1 MELIPNK
8 AAGLKDALRG
18 AWKQKKFLRRK
29 WVLALGAAAA
39 VLAAGALLLHGRG
52 GSKNSVSYLEA
63 PVERRTIAST
73 LTGSGTLLPANSYT
87 VTTLVEG
94 DVLAAD
100 FEEGD
105 MVEKDT
111 VLYEIDSSDAANNIE
126 KSQIS
131 LDQARR
137 NYDDAV
143 DSGNVKAPIAGTVFS
158 LAVDVGDEV
167 SPGQEIAVIR
177 NSETMELTVPFPAD
191 DAKGFYVGQVA
202 EVLLD
207 GSFETLTGTV
217 TAVSGSDIVGAG
229 NTVTRNVTVSV
240 KNPGGLG
247 VEQAASVTV
256 GGVGCAASGTFTY
269 RAESTVTAAVSGTV
283 TAIRAQEGSRVSR
296 DQILVTLGGDSLE
309 NSIQSARDNLRNA
322 ELSMDST
329 QNQLDSYTI
338 TSPIAGTVVDKQYKA
353 GDTVESG
360 KTLCTIY
367 DLSYLEMTMN
377 IDELDIGKVAAG
389 QTVQI
394 TADAVEGQ
402 TYTGVIT
409 KVSVL
414 GTTSGGVTSY
424 PATVRI
430 DETEG
435 LRPGM
440 NVDAKIV
447 LEQAE
452 NVLAVPVEAVS
463 RGNLVLV
470 TKDSPSAAGAA
481 DREAPEGYVY
491 VQVES
496 GVSDDSYAQILSGL
510 QEGDTVAYTPS
521 SGDSGTM
528 MFTMGGGPMGGGMP
542 AGSSGGGPGGGGPG
556 GGMGGGPMG

>member
-1 MELIPNK
+1 MNSLLK
-8 AAGLKDALRG
+8 RAAAGTSAALKS
-18 AWKQKKFLRRK
+18 KKTRRR
-29 WVLALGAAAA
+29 LAA
-39 VLAAGALLLHGRG
+39 VCGVPVILGLVFFLTRGRG
-52 GSKNSVSYLEA
+52 GGRSSVSYLEA

-87 VTTLVEG
+87 VTTLAEG
-94 DVLAAD
+94 DILTAG

-105 MVEKDT
+105 TVERDT

-131 LDQARR
+131 LNQAQRS
-137 NYDDAV
+137 YDDAV

-167 SPGQEIAVIR
+167 SMGQEIAVVR
-177 NSETMELTVPFPAD
+177 NSGTMKLTVPFPAD
-191 DAKGFYVGQVA
+191 DARGFSVGQAA

-240 KNPGGLG
+240 ENPGGLG

-256 GGVGCAASGTFTY
+256 GGVGCASSGTFAY
-269 RAESTVTAAVSGTV
+269 QSESTVTASVSGTV

-296 DQILVTLGGDSLE
+296 DQVLVTLGGDALE

-322 ELSMDST
+322 EISMDT
-329 QNQLDSYTI
+329 TRNQLDSYTV
-338 TSPIAGTVVDKQYKA
+338 TSPIQGTVVDKQYKA

-367 DLSYLEMTMN
+367 DLSYLEMTMS

-394 TADAVEGQ
+394 TADAVEGRS
-402 TYTGVIT
+402 YTGVIT
-409 KVSVL
+409 KVSLL

-440 NVDAKIV
+440 NVDAEIV

-452 NVLAVPVEAVS
+452 DVLAVPVEAVS
-463 RGNLVLV
+463 RGDLVLV
-470 TKDSPSAAGAA
+470 TRDSPSAAGAA

-510 QEGDTVAYTPS
+510 REGDTVAYIPS

-528 MFTMGGGPMGGGMP
+528 MFGGMGGAPMGGGMP
-542 AGSSGGGPGGGGPG
+542 GGGPGGD
-556 GGMGGGPMG
+556 GMRGGPMG

>member
-1 MELIPNK
+1 MGAVLEKPKHVKCALAVFGTGKHPLTWRK
-8 AAGLKDALRG
+8 RLLAGAI
-18 AWKQKKFLRRK
+18 
-29 WVLALGAAAA
+29 AAA
-39 VLAAGALLLHGRG
+39 LLITAAFIFRSRSGNRTGA
-52 GSKNSVSYLEA
+52 SYLEA
-63 PVERRTIAST
+63 PVERRTIIST

-94 DVLAAD
+94 DVLTAD

-105 MVEKDT
+105 LVERDT

-131 LDQARR
+131 LNQARR
-137 NYDDAV
+137 KYDDAA
-143 DSGNVKAPIAGTVFS
+143 DSGNIKASVSGTLFS

-177 NSETMELTVPFPAD
+177 DSGTMKLTVPFPAD
-191 DAKGFYVGQVA
+191 DAAGFSIGQPA
-202 EVLLD
+202 EILLD

-217 TAVSGSDIVGAG
+217 TAVSGSDIVGTG

-247 VEQAASVTV
+247 VEQAASVTI
-256 GGVGCAASGTFTY
+256 GGVGCASSGTFAY
-269 RAESTVTAAVSGTV
+269 QSESTVTASVSGTV
-283 TAIRAQEGSRVSR
+283 TAVCIREG
-296 DQILVTLGGDSLE
+296 DYAAKNQTLVTLGGDALE
-309 NSIQSARDNLRNA
+309 DSIQNARDNLRSA

-338 TSPIAGTVVDKQYKA
+338 TSPIEGTIVDKQYKA

-377 IDELDIGKVAAG
+377 IDELDIGKIAEG
-389 QTVQI
+389 QPVQI
-394 TADAVEGQ
+394 TADAVEGK

-414 GTTSGGVTSY
+414 GSTSGGVTSY
-424 PATVRI
+424 PVTVRI

-440 NVDAKIV
+440 NVDAEIV

-452 NVLAVPVEAVS
+452 DALTVPVEAVS
-463 RGNLVLV
+463 RGDLVLV
-470 TKDSPSAAGAA
+470 TKDSPSAADAA

-491 VQVES
+491 VSVES

-521 SGDSGTM
+521 SGDSGMM
-528 MFTMGGGPMGGGMP
+528 MFGGMAGGPMGG
-542 AGSSGGGPGGGGPG
+542 APGGGAP
-556 GGMGGGPMG
+556 GGMGGGPMR

>member
-1 MELIPNK
+1 MESILNRAK
-8 AAGLKDALRG
+8 GAEAALHSVWREKNPI
-18 AWKQKKFLRRK
+18 RRR
-29 WVLALGAAAA
+29 WLVPAAAAAA
-39 VLAAGALLLHGRG
+39 VLIAAVLLLRGRG
-52 GSKNSVSYLEA
+52 GRSAGLAYLEA
-63 PVERRTIAST
+63 PAERRTIVST

-87 VTTLVEG
+87 VTTLAEG
-94 DVLAAD
+94 DILTAA

-105 MVEKDT
+105 LVEKDT

-126 KSQIS
+126 KAQIS
-131 LDQARR
+131 LNQAQR
-137 NYDDAV
+137 NYDDAA
-143 DSGNVKAPIAGTVFS
+143 DSRNIRAGISGTLFS
-158 LAVDVGDEV
+158 LLVDVGDEV

-177 NSETMELTVPFPAD
+177 DSATMELTVPFPAD
-191 DAKGFYVGQVA
+191 DAAGFYTGQAA

-207 GSFETLTGTV
+207 GSFETLSGTV
-217 TAVSGSDIVGAG
+217 TAVSGSDIVGTG

-240 KNPGGLG
+240 QNPGGLG
-247 VEQAASVTV
+247 VEQAASVSI
-256 GGVGCAASGTFTY
+256 GGVGCASSGTFAY
-269 RAESTVTAAVSGTV
+269 RSENTVTASVSGTV
-283 TAIRAQEGSRVSR
+283 AAVHVREGSRVSKN
-296 DQILVTLGGDSLE
+296 QALVTLGGDALE
-309 NSIQSARDNLRNA
+309 NSIQNARDSLRSA

-329 QNQLDSYTI
+329 QNQLDSYTV
-338 TSPIAGTVVDKQYKA
+338 TSPIRGTVVDKQYKA

-377 IDELDIGKVAAG
+377 IDELDIGKVAVG
-389 QTVQI
+389 QSVQI

-430 DETEG
+430 DSTEG

-440 NVDAKIV
+440 NVDAEIV

-452 NVLAVPVEAVS
+452 DVLTVPVEAVS

-470 TKDSPSAAGAA
+470 TENSPSAAAA
-481 DREAPEGYVY
+481 EDREAPEGYVY
-491 VQVES
+491 VTVEA
-496 GVSDDSYAQILSGL
+496 GVSDDSYAQILTGL
-510 QEGDTVAYTPS
+510 QEGDTVAYLPS
-521 SGDSGTM
+521 SGDGGMM
-528 MFTMGGGPMGGGMP
+528 MFGGMGGVSISAGPD
-542 AGSSGGGPGGGGPG
+542 SGPGGGGPR

>member
-1 MELIPNK
+1 MG
-8 AAGLKDALRG
+8 AALEKSTHVRRALAA
-18 AWKQKKFLRRK
+18 AWRRK
-29 WVLALGAAAA
+29 GPIQRKWLFLAAAA
-39 VLAAGALLLHGRG
+39 AIFMIAAVLVFRGRG
-52 GSKNSVSYLEA
+52 RGRGEAAYLEA

-94 DVLAAD
+94 DILTAD

-105 MVEKDT
+105 LVEKDT

-131 LDQARR
+131 LNQAQR
-137 NYDDAV
+137 NYADAA
-143 DSGNVKAPIAGTVFS
+143 DSGNIKAAVSGTLFS
-158 LAVDVGDEV
+158 LAVEVGDEV

-177 NSETMELTVPFPAD
+177 DSATMKLTVPFPAD
-191 DAKGFYVGQVA
+191 DAKGFYTGQAA

-207 GSFETLTGTV
+207 GSFETLEGTV
-217 TAVSGSDIVGAG
+217 CAVSGSDIVGTG

-247 VEQAASVTV
+247 VEQAASVTI

-269 RAESTVTAAVSGTV
+269 QAESTVAASLSSTVAAVHV
-283 TAIRAQEGSRVSR
+283 REGSSVSKG
-296 DQILVTLGGDSLE
+296 QTLVTLGGDALE
-309 NSIQSARDNLRNA
+309 NSILSARDSLRNA

-329 QNQLDSYTI
+329 QNQLDNYTI
-338 TSPIAGTVVDKQYKA
+338 TSPIEGTVVDKQYKS

-367 DLSYLEMTMN
+367 DLSYLEMTMD
-377 IDELDIGKVAAG
+377 IDELDIGKVAVG
-389 QTVQI
+389 QSVQI
-394 TADAVEGQ
+394 TAEAAEGR
-402 TYTGVIT
+402 TYTSVIT

-430 DETEG
+430 EETEG

-440 NVDAKIV
+440 NVDAEIV

-463 RGNLVLV
+463 RGNLVLI
-470 TKDSPSAAGAA
+470 TEDSPSASGAEE
-481 DREAPEGYVY
+481 REAPEGYVY
-491 VQVES
+491 VSVEA

-510 QEGDTVAYTPS
+510 QEGDTAAYIPS
-521 SGDSGTM
+521 SGDSGM
-528 MFTMGGGPMGGGMP
+528 MVFGGMGGVPMGGGMP
-542 AGSSGGGPGGGGPG
+542 GGGPGD
-556 GGMGGGPMG
+556 GMGGGPGR

>member
-1 MELIPNK
+1 MGTVLNK
-8 AAGLKDALRG
+8 LKQTRG
-18 AWKQKKFLRRK
+18 TLTAHWEGKRPVKRK
-29 WVLALGAAAA
+29 WLVLAAIAA
-39 VLAAGALLLHGRG
+39 VLLIAMIFMSRGRG
-52 GSKNSVSYLEA
+52 GSRSSVSYLEA

-94 DVLAAD
+94 DILTAG

-105 MVEKDT
+105 MVAKDT

-131 LDQARR
+131 LNQAQR
-137 NYDDAV
+137 NYEDAV
-143 DSGNVKAPIAGTVFS
+143 DSGNIKAPIAGTVFS

-167 SPGQEIAVIR
+167 SMGQEIAVVR
-177 NSETMELTVPFPAD
+177 NSGTMKLTVPFPAD
-191 DAKGFYVGQVA
+191 DAKGFSVGQAA

-247 VEQAASVTV
+247 VEQAASVTI
-256 GGVGCAASGTFTY
+256 GGVGCASSGAFTY
-269 RAESTVTAAVSGTV
+269 QSESTVTASVSGTV
-283 TAIRAQEGSRVSR
+283 TAICAQEGSRVSQ
-296 DQILVTLGGDSLE
+296 DQLLVTLGGDTLE
-309 NSIQSARDNLRNA
+309 NSIQTAQDSLRNA
-322 ELSMDST
+322 EISMDST
-329 QNQLDSYTI
+329 QNQLDNYTI

-377 IDELDIGKVAAG
+377 IDELDIGKVAVG
-389 QTVQI
+389 QAVQI
-394 TADAVEGQ
+394 TADAAEGQ
-402 TYTGVIT
+402 TYAGVIT

-440 NVDAKIV
+440 NVDAEIV

-452 NVLAVPVEAVS
+452 DVLAVPVEAVN
-463 RGNLVLV
+463 RGDLVLV

-481 DREAPEGYVY
+481 DREALEGYVY
-491 VQVES
+491 ISVES

-510 QEGDTVAYTPS
+510 QEGDTVVYIPS
-521 SGDSGTM
+521 SGDSGMM
-528 MFTMGGGPMGGGMP
+528 MFGGMGGGPMGGGMP
-542 AGSSGGGPGGGGPG
+542 GGRPGGSGPR

>member
-1 MELIPNK
+1 MEAILNRAGSVKNTLRSVWREKIPTRRRWILAAAIAAILLI
-8 AAGLKDALRG
+8 
-18 AWKQKKFLRRK
+18 
-29 WVLALGAAAA
+29 AA
-39 VLAAGALLLHGRG
+39 VLILRGRG
-52 GSKNSVSYLEA
+52 SGRAGISYLET

-87 VTTLVEG
+87 VTTLAEG
-94 DVLAAD
+94 DILTAD

-105 MVEKDT
+105 LVEEDT

-126 KSQIS
+126 KAQIS
-131 LDQARR
+131 LDQAQR
-137 NYDDAV
+137 NYDDAA
-143 DSGNVKAPIAGTVFS
+143 DSRNIRAGISGSLFS
-158 LAVDVGDEV
+158 LSVEVGDEV

-177 NSETMELTVPFPAD
+177 DSATMKLTVPFPAD
-191 DAKGFYVGQVA
+191 DAGEFYVGQAA

-256 GGVGCAASGTFTY
+256 GGVGCASSGTFTY
-269 RAESTVTAAVSGTV
+269 QSESTVTASVSGTV
-283 TAIRAQEGSRVSR
+283 TSLHVREGGRVSK
-296 DQILVTLGGDSLE
+296 DQALVTLGGDALE
-309 NSIQSARDNLRNA
+309 NSVQSARDNLRSA

-329 QNQLDSYTI
+329 RNQLDNYTV
-338 TSPIAGTVVDKQYKA
+338 TSPIRGTVVDKQYKA

-377 IDELDIGKVAAG
+377 IDELDIGKVETG
-389 QTVQI
+389 QSVQI
-394 TADAVEGQ
+394 TADAAEGQ

-424 PATVRI
+424 PVTVRI

-440 NVDAKIV
+440 NVDAEIV

-452 NVLAVPVEAVS
+452 DALSVPVEAVS

-470 TKDSPSAAGAA
+470 TEDSPSAANAEE
-481 DREAPEGYVY
+481 REAPAGYVY
-491 VQVES
+491 VSVEA
-496 GVSDDSYAQILSGL
+496 GVSDDSRAQILSGL
-510 QEGDTVAYTPS
+510 QEGDTVAYLPS
-521 SGDSGTM
+521 SGGSDMAM
-528 MFTMGGGPMGGGMP
+528 MPGGMGGMTVAVGGGPGDR
-542 AGSSGGGPGGGGPG
+542 GPGGGGPG